1 MIVNAIELAQAVAAA
16 DQRLAAAADRSA
28 RAEAAWQEAQ
38 GWEVSAETIDELRRR
53 NDEQR
58 AALVEHSAALKLRRE
73 LLHSQMQA
81 EEAKGRPPE

>member
-1 MIVNAIELAQAVAAA
+1 MNTLELAQAVAAA

-38 GWEVSAETIDELRRR
+38 AWEVSADTIDELRRR

-58 AALVEHSAALKLRRE
+58 AALVEHSAALKVRRE
-73 LLHSQMQA
+73 LLHVQMQA
-81 EEAKGRPPE
+81 EEARGPAPSR